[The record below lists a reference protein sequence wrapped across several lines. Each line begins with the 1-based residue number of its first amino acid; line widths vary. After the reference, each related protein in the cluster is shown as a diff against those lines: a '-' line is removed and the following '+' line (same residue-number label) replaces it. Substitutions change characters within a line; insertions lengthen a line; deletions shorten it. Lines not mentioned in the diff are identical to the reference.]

1 MTGSV
6 DTETL
11 TMLKEVMEDDFSAL
25 ITTYLDDASARIPQL
40 QTLLDGA
47 DAEELRHC
55 AHSLKG
61 SSSNLGAMP
70 LSELCFEV
78 ETRAKEQQLDD
89 IEPFLRQI
97 EREYD
102 QVKAVLTGML

>member
-11 TMLKEVMEDDFSAL
+11 TMLKDVMEDDFPQL
-25 ITTYLDDASARIPQL
+25 ITTYLDDASARIGQL
-40 QTLLDGA
+40 SDLIAAA
-47 DAEELRHC
+47 DHEELRHC

-70 LSELCFEV
+70 LSELCFEI
-78 ETRAKEQQLDD
+78 ETKAKEQQLDG
-89 IEPFLRQI
+89 IEPCVDNIKQEF
-97 EREYD
+97 EV
-102 QVKAVLTGML
+102 VKSVLEGLL

>member
-11 TMLKEVMEDDFSAL
+11 TMLKEVMEDDFNAL

-40 QTLLDGA
+40 QTLLDSE

-61 SSSNLGAMP
+61 SSSNLGATA

-78 ETRAKEQQLDD
+78 ETRAKDQQLEDVED
-89 IEPFLRQI
+89 FLRKI
-97 EREYD
+97 EQEYE
-102 QVKAVLTGML
+102 QVKVVLSDLL

>member
-11 TMLKEVMEDDFSAL
+11 TMLKEVMEDDFPQL
-25 ITTYLDDASARIPQL
+25 ITTYLDDATTRIAQL
-40 QTLLDGA
+40 SDLVAAA
-47 DAEELRHC
+47 DYDELRHC

-78 ETRAKEQQLDD
+78 ETKAKDQQLDG
-89 IEPFLRQI
+89 IEACVESIKQEFDL
-97 EREYD
+97 
-102 QVKAVLTGML
+102 VKSALQAL